1 MKRDGNGS
9 VGYRSSTLTSKKIK
23 LFPCLSVSLCV
34 YLCLCLS
41 VSVCLSLSLI
51 FYCLICWVYA
61 HMCNSYVCMTLWTH
75 YVFVLIFSFF
85 FVFCFFK
92 FSMYSPP
99 PPALPPPPLLLTI
112 IKDYL
117 LTTVGLHAWATMSI
131 WTSRWCFP
139 LSKYFPVQ
147 LFSGG
152 VAYFHR
158 WIRSFL
164 DFTVPS
170 TGQDEQTLFKIA
182 HSKYFHSKADHIVKK
197 EASLQFWM
205 EHKSTEFRMR

>member
-75 YVFVLIFSFF
+75 YVFVLIFSFLF
-85 FVFCFFK
+85 LFCFLILHV
-92 FSMYSPP
+92 FSSASCSSSSSSPP
-99 PPALPPPPLLLTI
+99 YYYKRLPVDDCRPTCLGHNEHMDKPLMLSFVEILSSPTFFRGCGLLSPMNSFVLGFYRPVNRTGW
-112 IKDYL
+112 
-117 LTTVGLHAWATMSI
+117 TNTV
-131 WTSRWCFP
+131 
-139 LSKYFPVQ
+139 
-147 LFSGG
+147 
-152 VAYFHR
+152 
-158 WIRSFL
+158 
-164 DFTVPS
+164 
-170 TGQDEQTLFKIA
+170 
-182 HSKYFHSKADHIVKK
+182 
-197 EASLQFWM
+197 
-205 EHKSTEFRMR
+205 